1 MLNWSSGFLQESGRG
16 ACAVPRSYLVDD
28 ALFSWWVLSTWV
40 VIVCVFAFFALLGDF
55 ERVGT
60 QDRTLG
66 APTCTALEL
75 KVFIF
80 FFLAVTQSLWN
91 LSFQIRDWNLGPQ
104 QWKCRVLTAG
114 PPGNSQFKVF
124 WLWLTERNIFCSTCT
139 HVDKFQQDAET
150 NV

>member
-1 MLNWSSGFLQESGRG
+1 M
-16 ACAVPRSYLVDD
+16 
-28 ALFSWWVLSTWV
+28 

-66 APTCTALEL
+66 APTCTALEF

-91 LSFQIRDWNLGPQ
+91 LSFQIRD
-104 QWKCRVLTAG
+104 
-114 PPGNSQFKVF
+114 
-124 WLWLTERNIFCSTCT
+124 
-139 HVDKFQQDAET
+139 
-150 NV
+150 